1 MEVRSS
7 KAIACVATFITIVV
21 AGVLEAV
28 TLGVSWPYRLVS
40 AVVVGLA
47 TAGLIHAAIAS
58 PLRYQIGLERV
69 SRRRLADEIERERA
83 HWSLVRAGGRAIDL
97 ASDEVQV
104 LAALA
109 QTAGA
114 LWPHRS
120 AQLLLCSSDGAH
132 GTWMT
137 SVDEHGL
144 VPPIELDGDSR
155 CRAVINGRPTVGDT
169 TARLDTCPHLSGHDE
184 SSSVC
189 IAVSTRT
196 GPIAVLT
203 SIGAPGDLPDSV
215 EIDDLELL
223 AQRAGHRLDQLSP
236 AVAPATTDDTD
247 IVDPLSGLPNH
258 RTAHRE
264 IKRLIGGLTPFSL
277 AVCDLDNFG
286 AYNDAHGYEDGN
298 RAIQLFAGALRSTL
312 RPGDVICRYGDDA
325 FLVVFP
331 RCSSLNAQAAMERV
345 RESMVLDASGAEI
358 SPFTCSVGVADS
370 NQGDSI
376 DELLDTADLA
386 LSLAKQQGG
395 NRVRLALFDTAE

>member
-1 MEVRSS
+1 MEATSS

-21 AGVLEAV
+21 AGILETVA
-28 TLGVSWPYRLVS
+28 LGVSWPFRLVS
-40 AVVVGLA
+40 AVIVGLGA
-47 TAGLIHAAIAS
+47 AGLVHAAIAT
-58 PLRYQIGLERV
+58 PLRHQIGVERV
-69 SRRRLADEIERERA
+69 NRREAIDELERERA
-83 HWSLVRAGGRAIDL
+83 HWSLVRAGSRAVDL
-97 ASDEVQV
+97 ASDEIQV
-104 LAALA
+104 LSALA

-114 LWPHRS
+114 LWPQRT

-137 SVDEHGL
+137 SIDEHGL

-155 CRAVINGRPTVGDT
+155 CRAVIDGRPTVGDSS
-169 TARLDTCPHLSGHDE
+169 ARLDTCPHLAGHDE
-184 SSSVC
+184 TSSVC

-196 GPIAVLT
+196 GPVAVLI
-203 SIGAPGDLPDSV
+203 SIGAPGDLPNTT

-223 AQRAGHRLDQLSP
+223 AQRAGHRLDQLSRP
-236 AVAPATTDDTD
+236 VETTEETD

-331 RCSSLNAQAAMERV
+331 RCSSPNAQAAMERV
-345 RESMVLDASGAEI
+345 RESMVLDASGAQI
-358 SPFTCSVGVADS
+358 TPFTCSVGVADS

-395 NRVRLALFDTAE
+395 NRVRLALFESAE